1 MTLGYRDLQTTSGA
15 PRIRGGLRTRLS
27 AWWLACALAL
37 VSGLSLVSASPARAD
52 EGPAACQAEGKVYIY
67 VEGVTTGCKT
77 AVKNGVTAIN
87 SVARTSWSSDGLLL
101 QINDKPASPDTQTK
115 GYWSYWI
122 WEGGNWSY
130 AQVGPYLDKN
140 LAGKVRAWKY
150 IGLASADRV
159 APSWRP
165 AAAAKP
171 TSHPTSKATTKP
183 TSGKSE
189 GSSKSGSTSGS
200 KSKAGSGSQG
210 SSKSGSQSSQ
220 GQSSGRETSSGGS
233 GATASSSS
241 HGSAEAQRPS
251 AHSSGQASGASAQA
265 SGHASA
271 SPSSSVP
278 DSTSD
283 AARRL
288 AGDAP
293 TGATSGDSSD
303 DSGSSGGSG
312 PLIASAAVVA
322 AAVAGAIVVVR
333 RRRH

>member
-1 MTLGYRDLQTTSGA
+1 MTLGHRNLQSTSGA
-15 PRIRGGLRTRLS
+15 LRTRGGLRSRLS

-52 EGPAACQAEGKVYIY
+52 GGVMSCKTSGGVYLYI
-67 VEGVTTGCKT
+67 EGVTQRCSHTTSNGAAAVRSIVST
-77 AVKNGVTAIN
+77 AWT
-87 SVARTSWSSDGLLL
+87 SDGLLL
-101 QINDKPASPDTQTK
+101 QINGSPSKPDIQKA
-115 GYWSYWI
+115 YWSYW
-122 WEGGNWSY
+122 WWTGSSWTY
-130 AQVGPYLDKN
+130 ANKGAYGDKN
-140 LAGKVRAWKY
+140 LAGKVRAWRY
-150 IGLASADRV
+150 VSLSGGNNP
-159 APSWRP
+159 PSWKP
-165 AAAAKP
+165 AAASKPTAKP
-171 TSHPTSKATTKP
+171 TSRPTSKATSKL
-183 TSGKSE
+183 TSGTSE
-189 GSSKSGSTSGS
+189 GNSKSGSTSGS

-210 SSKSGSQSSQ
+210 SSKSGSQSRQ
-220 GQSSGRETSSGGS
+220 GQSSGRETSSARS

-241 HGSAEAQRPS
+241 HGSAPS
-251 AHSSGQASGASAQA
+251 AHSSGQESGASAQA

-271 SPSSSVP
+271 SPSSSAP

>member
-1 MTLGYRDLQTTSGA
+1 MTLGHRNLQSTSGA
-15 PRIRGGLRTRLS
+15 LRTRGGLRSRLS

-52 EGPAACQAEGKVYIY
+52 GGVASCKTSGGVYLYI
-67 VEGVTTGCKT
+67 EGVTQRCSHTTSNGAAAVRSIVST
-77 AVKNGVTAIN
+77 AWT
-87 SVARTSWSSDGLLL
+87 SDGLLL
-101 QINDKPASPDTQTK
+101 QINGSPRKPDIQKA
-115 GYWSYWI
+115 YWSYW
-122 WEGGNWSY
+122 WWTGSSWTY
-130 AQVGPYLDKN
+130 ANKGAYGDKN
-140 LAGKVRAWKY
+140 LAGKVRAWRY
-150 IGLASADRV
+150 VSLSGGNNP
-159 APSWRP
+159 PSWKP
-165 AAAAKP
+165 AAASKPTAKP
-171 TSHPTSKATTKP
+171 TTKP

-189 GSSKSGSTSGS
+189 GNSKSGSTSGS

-210 SSKSGSQSSQ
+210 SSKSGSQSRQ
-220 GQSSGRETSSGGS
+220 GQSSGRETSSARS

-241 HGSAEAQRPS
+241 HGSAPS
-251 AHSSGQASGASAQA
+251 AHSSGQESGASAQA

-271 SPSSSVP
+271 SPASSAP

>member
-1 MTLGYRDLQTTSGA
+1 MTLGHRNLQSTSGA
-15 PRIRGGLRTRLS
+15 LRTRGGLRSRLS

-52 EGPAACQAEGKVYIY
+52 GGVASCKTSGGVYLYI
-67 VEGVTTGCKT
+67 EGVTQRCSHTTSNGAAAVRSIVST
-77 AVKNGVTAIN
+77 AWT
-87 SVARTSWSSDGLLL
+87 SDGLLL
-101 QINDKPASPDTQTK
+101 QINGSPSKPDIQKA
-115 GYWSYWI
+115 YWSYW
-122 WEGGNWSY
+122 WWTGSSWTY
-130 AQVGPYLDKN
+130 ANKGAYGDKN

-150 IGLASADRV
+150 VTLSGGNRP
-159 APSWRP
+159 PSWRP
-165 AAAAKP
+165 AAASKPTAKP
-171 TSHPTSKATTKP
+171 TTKP

-189 GSSKSGSTSGS
+189 GSSKSVSTSGS

-220 GQSSGRETSSGGS
+220 GQSSGRETSSGRS

-241 HGSAEAQRPS
+241 HGSAEAQRPN
-251 AHSSGQASGASAQA
+251 ADSSSQASGTSAQA

-271 SPSSSVP
+271 SPSSSAP

-303 DSGSSGGSG
+303 DSGSSGGPG

-322 AAVAGAIVVVR
+322 AAVAGAIVVIR